1 MARAGISK
9 FQVKKERDALVAQG
23 LRPSI
28 DAVRTA
34 LGNTGSRSTIHRYLR
49 ELDEEEGSKLGDQPL
64 LSATLKEMVERL
76 SVQLQTE
83 AQEPLEQ
90 QEQRH
95 AQQVASME
103 ARLEDVQ
110 HQLVNCQSELERT
123 QGLLAAEQ
131 QANTELSEAQHQA
144 QIRSQCQEQ
153 EISGLK
159 DQLAS
164 ASQYHQSLE
173 EKHTHAR
180 EALIHYRQ
188 SMQDLRDQDQRR
200 HEQQLQ
206 QIQAEQRQ
214 LQQNLVIKQS
224 EITELSKDNA
234 RLASELAESSKQVHR
249 ERQRGRELASQAA
262 DIEQRLTDQNTE
274 ITRQVQQYR
283 EELAEAAGKLAGL
296 SKLEKLNAVLESKL
310 AAQEELIRRLQD
322 VRDAQQHEH

>member
-23 LRPSI
+23 LHPSI

-49 ELDEEEGSKLGDQPL
+49 ELDEEEGAKLGDQPL

-83 AQEPLEQ
+83 AQEPLEE
-90 QEQRH
+90 QELRH

-110 HQLVNCQSELERT
+110 RQLVNCQSELERT

-131 QANTELSEAQHQA
+131 QANAELSETQHQA
-144 QIRSQCQEQ
+144 QIRSQRQEQ

-214 LQQNLVIKQS
+214 LQQNQVIKQS
-224 EITELSKDNA
+224 EITELSRDNA
-234 RLASELAESSKQVHR
+234 RLAAELTESSKQVHR
-249 ERQRGRELASQAA
+249 ERQRAQELASQAA
-262 DIEQRLTDQNTE
+262 DIEHRLTDQNTE
-274 ITRQVQQYR
+274 ITRQVIQYR
-283 EELAEAAGKLAGL
+283 EKLAEAAGKLSGL
-296 SKLEKLNAVLESKL
+296 SKIEQLNTVLESRVV
-310 AAQEELIRRLQD
+310 AQEKLIEDLNKEM
-322 VRDAQQHEH
+322 DAFRKEG

>member
-23 LRPSI
+23 QHPSI
-28 DAVRTA
+28 DAVRAA
-34 LGNTGSRSTIHRYLR
+34 LGNTGSRTTIHRFLR
-49 ELDEEEGSKLGDQPL
+49 ELEEEEGTKLGDHPL

-95 AQQVASME
+95 AQQVAGLE
-103 ARLEDVQ
+103 TRLEDAQ
-110 HQLVNCQSELERT
+110 RQLATCQAELERT

-131 QANTELSEAQHQA
+131 QAKAELSDAHHQA
-144 QIRSQCQEQ
+144 QIRGQRQEQ
-153 EISGLK
+153 EIAGLK

-164 ASQYHQSLE
+164 AEQYRQSLE

-180 EALIHYRQ
+180 EALTHYRQ
-188 SMQDLRDQDQRR
+188 SMQDLREQDQRR

-214 LQQNLVIKQS
+214 LQQSLVIKQS

-234 RLASELAESSKQVHR
+234 RLATELAESRKHVHR
-249 ERQRGRELASQAA
+249 EQQRSQELVNQAA
-262 DIEQRLTDQNTE
+262 EIERRLTDQNTE
-274 ITRQVQQYR
+274 ISRQVQQYR
-283 EELAEAAGKLAGL
+283 EELANAAGKLAGL
-296 SKLEKLNAVLESKL
+296 SKLAQLNTVLESRL
-310 AAQEELIRRLQD
+310 VAQEELILALQD
-322 VRDAQQHEH
+322 ARDAQQPEQ

>member
-23 LRPSI
+23 QHPSI
-28 DAVRTA
+28 DAVRAA

-49 ELDEEEGSKLGDQPL
+49 ELEEEEGTRLGDHPL

-95 AQQVASME
+95 AQLMAGLE
-103 ARLEDVQ
+103 TRLEDAQ
-110 HQLVNCQSELERT
+110 RQLAACKTELERT
-123 QGLLAAEQ
+123 QATLAAEQ
-131 QANTELSEAQHQA
+131 QARAELSDAHHQA
-144 QIRSQCQEQ
+144 QIRGQRQEQ
-153 EISGLK
+153 EIVGLK
-159 DQLAS
+159 EQLAS
-164 ASQYHQSLE
+164 AELYRQSLE

-180 EALIHYRQ
+180 EALNHYRQ
-188 SMQDLRDQDQRR
+188 SMQELRDQDQRR

-206 QIQAEQRQ
+206 QIQAEQRL
-214 LQQNLVIKQS
+214 LQQSLVIKQS

-234 RLASELAESSKQVHR
+234 RLATELAESRKYVHR
-249 ERQRGRELASQAA
+249 EQQRAQELVNQAA
-262 DIEQRLTDQNTE
+262 EIERRLTDQNTE

-283 EELAEAAGKLAGL
+283 EELANAAGKLAGL
-296 SKLEKLNAVLESKL
+296 DKLEQLNTVLESKL
-310 AAQEELIRRLQD
+310 VAQEQVIKDLSEALDSLSPGK
-322 VRDAQQHEH
+322 